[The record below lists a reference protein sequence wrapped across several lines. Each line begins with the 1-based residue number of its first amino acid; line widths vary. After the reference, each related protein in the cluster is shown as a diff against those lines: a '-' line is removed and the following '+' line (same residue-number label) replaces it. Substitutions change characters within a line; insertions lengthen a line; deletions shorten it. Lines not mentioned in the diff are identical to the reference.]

1 MATLNYIRETRQS
14 ASAMKRVID
23 YCTQDYKV
31 TDPDSGRRYVSGIG
45 CDGENSYTEFMA
57 TKKCFGKASGVFF
70 YQYEQS
76 FSPDE
81 KITPETA
88 HTVALEFA
96 ERAWQGHEVLVTTH
110 VDRHHLHTHF
120 VINSVSYRDG
130 SKLRQSPKT
139 LEKLRALNDEIC
151 QAHGLSVLEPYTGGG
166 MHISAREYRAAMKAE
181 TGSPR
186 SLLRGERRNRHTR
199 SRHTNRICLPST
211 ANDDAASIN
220 HAMER
225 SGNREDFI
233 REMEGL
239 GYQVRWT
246 AERKYITYM
255 CPNGMKC
262 RDIKLHEEKYRK
274 EMMERE
280 FQYRTDKQN
289 GRRFDHEEFG
299 TSGKDRD
306 GAGAEDRDDAL
317 RPQTRGDRALADS
330 GTVPADAVYADQT
343 AGNAEGYGTVFESD
357 RRDGRRVYEEDG
369 EQLLGESSGDDER
382 GLGAV
387 ATGWEASREVYFEL
401 HTGASNGTGQA
412 DGSAG
417 QSQET
422 DATAPDRNLDHGDRA
437 LGAGILSGLP
447 RSGIIDDDNEDEEER
462 RKRIQAEQNGADLG
476 ALIGLTAGLVT
487 EILSSDSDK
496 NNNAESDEGDTE
508 GEYPAEDESFTIAHN
523 M

>member
-14 ASAMKRVID
+14 ASVMKRVIN

-81 KITPETA
+81 RITPETA

-96 ERAWQGHEVLVTTH
+96 ERAWQGHEVMVATH
-110 VDRHHLHTHF
+110 VDRDHLHTHF

-151 QAHGLSVLEPYTGGG
+151 QAHGLSILEPYTGGG
-166 MHISAREYRAAMKAE
+166 MHISTREYRAAMK
-181 TGSPR
+181 
-186 SLLRGERRNRHTR
+186 GESWKFR
-199 SRHTNRICLPST
+199 LM
-211 ANDDAASIN
+211 ASIN

-225 SGNREDFI
+225 SGTREDFI

-317 RPQTRGDRALADS
+317 RPQTGGDRALADS

-369 EQLLGESSGDDER
+369 EQLLGESSDDDER
-382 GLGAV
+382 ALGAV
-387 ATGWEASREVYFEL
+387 ATGWEASREVYFGL

-422 DATAPDRNLDHGDRA
+422 NSTDPDRNLDHGDRA
-437 LGAGILSGLP
+437 LGAGVLSGLP
-447 RSGIIDDDNEDEEER
+447 HSGIIDNDSEDEEER

>member
-14 ASAMKRVID
+14 ASVMKRVID

-81 KITPETA
+81 RITPETA

-151 QAHGLSVLEPYTGGG
+151 QAHGLSILEPYTGGG
-166 MHISAREYRAAMKAE
+166 MHISAREYRAAMK
-181 TGSPR
+181 
-186 SLLRGERRNRHTR
+186 GESWKFR
-199 SRHTNRICLPST
+199 LM
-211 ANDDAASIN
+211 ASIN

-246 AERKYITYM
+246 DERKYITYT

-262 RDIKLHEEKYRK
+262 RDIK
-274 EMMERE
+274 
-280 FQYRTDKQN
+280 N

-317 RPQTRGDRALADS
+317 RPQTGGDRALADS

-357 RRDGRRVYEEDG
+357 RCDGRRVYEEDG
-369 EQLLGESSGDDER
+369 EQLLGESSDDDER

-387 ATGWEASREVYFEL
+387 ATGWEASREVYFGL

-422 DATAPDRNLDHGDRA
+422 NSTDPDHDLDHGDRT

-447 RSGIIDDDNEDEEER
+447 RSGIIDDDSEDEEER

>member
-151 QAHGLSVLEPYTGGG
+151 QAHGLSILEPYTGGG
-166 MHISAREYRAAMKAE
+166 MHISAREYRAAMK
-181 TGSPR
+181 
-186 SLLRGERRNRHTR
+186 GESWKFRLMAT
-199 SRHTNRICLPST
+199 
-211 ANDDAASIN
+211 IN

-246 AERKYITYM
+246 AERKYITYT

-306 GAGAEDRDDAL
+306 GAGAEDRDNAL
-317 RPQTRGDRALADS
+317 RPPTRGDRTLADS

-369 EQLLGESSGDDER
+369 EQLLGESSDDDER
-382 GLGAV
+382 GLGTV
-387 ATGWEASREVYFEL
+387 ATGWEASREVYFGL
-401 HTGASNGTGQA
+401 YTGASNGTGQA

-417 QSQET
+417 QSQKT
-422 DATAPDRNLDHGDRA
+422 DATDFDRGLDHGDRA

-447 RSGIIDDDNEDEEER
+447 RSGIIDDDSEDEEER

>member
-14 ASAMKRVID
+14 ASVMKRVID

-57 TKKCFGKASGVFF
+57 TKKCFGKANGVFF

-81 KITPETA
+81 RITPEIA

-151 QAHGLSVLEPYTGGG
+151 QAHGLSILEPYTGGG
-166 MHISAREYRAAMKAE
+166 MHISAREYRAAMK
-181 TGSPR
+181 
-186 SLLRGERRNRHTR
+186 GESWKFR
-199 SRHTNRICLPST
+199 LM
-211 ANDDAASIN
+211 ASIN

-225 SGNREDFI
+225 SGTREDFI

-246 AERKYITYM
+246 DERKYITYT

-289 GRRFDHEEFG
+289 GRRSDHEEFG
-299 TSGKDRD
+299 TSRKDRD

-317 RPQTRGDRALADS
+317 RPQTGGDRAPADS
-330 GTVPADAVYADQT
+330 GAVPADAVYADQT
-343 AGNAEGYGTVFESD
+343 AGNTEGYGTVFESD
-357 RRDGRRVYEEDG
+357 RCDGRRVYAEDG
-369 EQLLGESSGDDER
+369 EQLLGESSDDDER
-382 GLGAV
+382 ALGAV
-387 ATGWEASREVYFEL
+387 ATGWEASREVYFGL
-401 HTGASNGTGQA
+401 HTCASNGTGQA

-422 DATAPDRNLDHGDRA
+422 DATDPDRNLDHGDRA

-447 RSGIIDDDNEDEEER
+447 RSEIIDDDSEDEEER
-462 RKRIQAEQNGADLG
+462 KKRIQAEQNGADLG

-487 EILSSDSDK
+487 EILSSDSDND
-496 NNNAESDEGDTE
+496 NNETESDEGDTE

>member
-14 ASAMKRVID
+14 ASVMKRVID

-57 TKKCFGKASGVFF
+57 TKKCFGKANGVFF

-151 QAHGLSVLEPYTGGG
+151 QAHGLSILEPYTGGG
-166 MHISAREYRAAMKAE
+166 MHISAREYRAAMK
-181 TGSPR
+181 
-186 SLLRGERRNRHTR
+186 GESWKFR
-199 SRHTNRICLPST
+199 LM
-211 ANDDAASIN
+211 ASIN

-225 SGNREDFI
+225 SGTREDFI

-246 AERKYITYM
+246 DERKYITYT

-289 GRRFDHEEFG
+289 CRRFDHEEFG

-317 RPQTRGDRALADS
+317 RPQTGGDRTLADS

-369 EQLLGESSGDDER
+369 EQPVGESSDDDER

-387 ATGWEASREVYFEL
+387 ATGWEASREVYFGL

-422 DATAPDRNLDHGDRA
+422 NTTVPDRNLDHGDRA

-447 RSGIIDDDNEDEEER
+447 RSGIIDDDSEDEEER
-462 RKRIQAEQNGADLG
+462 RKRIEAEQNGADLG

>member
-14 ASAMKRVID
+14 ASVMKRVID

-110 VDRHHLHTHF
+110 VDRNHLHTHF

-130 SKLRQSPKT
+130 TKLRQSPKT

-151 QAHGLSVLEPYTGGG
+151 QAHGLSILEPYTGGG
-166 MHISAREYRAAMKAE
+166 MHISTREYRAAMK
-181 TGSPR
+181 
-186 SLLRGERRNRHTR
+186 GESWKFR
-199 SRHTNRICLPST
+199 LM
-211 ANDDAASIN
+211 ASIN

-225 SGNREDFI
+225 SGTREDFI

-246 AERKYITYM
+246 AERKYITYT

-317 RPQTRGDRALADS
+317 RPQTGGDRAFADS
-330 GTVPADAVYADQT
+330 VAVPADAVYADQT
-343 AGNAEGYGTVFESD
+343 DGNTEGYGTLFESD
-357 RRDGRRVYEEDG
+357 RCDGRRVYAEGG
-369 EQLLGESSGDDER
+369 EQLLGESSDDDER

-387 ATGWEASREVYFEL
+387 ATGWEASREVYFGL

-422 DATAPDRNLDHGDRA
+422 NATDPDRSLNHGDRA
-437 LGAGILSGLP
+437 LGAGVLSGLP
-447 RSGIIDDDNEDEEER
+447 RSGIIDDDSEDEEER
-462 RKRIQAEQNGADLG
+462 RKRIEAEQNGADLG

>member
-14 ASAMKRVID
+14 ASVMKRVID

-81 KITPETA
+81 RITPETA

-130 SKLRQSPKT
+130 TKLRQSPKT
-139 LEKLRALNDEIC
+139 LEKLRALTDEIC
-151 QAHGLSVLEPYTGGG
+151 QAHGLSILEPYTGGG
-166 MHISAREYRAAMKAE
+166 MHISTREYRAALK
-181 TGSPR
+181 
-186 SLLRGERRNRHTR
+186 GESWKFR
-199 SRHTNRICLPST
+199 LM
-211 ANDDAASIN
+211 ASIN

-225 SGNREDFI
+225 SGTREDFI

-317 RPQTRGDRALADS
+317 RPPTGGDRAPADS
-330 GTVPADAVYADQT
+330 NTVPADAVYADQT

-357 RRDGRRVYEEDG
+357 RRDGRRVYAEDG
-369 EQLLGESSGDDER
+369 EQLLGESSDDDER
-382 GLGAV
+382 ALGAV

-422 DATAPDRNLDHGDRA
+422 NTTAPDRSLDHGDRA
-437 LGAGILSGLP
+437 LDSGILSGLP
-447 RSGIIDDDNEDEEER
+447 RSGIIDDDSEDEEER

>member
-14 ASAMKRVID
+14 ASVMKRVIN

-81 KITPETA
+81 RITPETA
-88 HTVALEFA
+88 HKVALEFA

-151 QAHGLSVLEPYTGGG
+151 QAHGLSILEPYTGGG
-166 MHISAREYRAAMKAE
+166 MHISAREYRAAMK
-181 TGSPR
+181 
-186 SLLRGERRNRHTR
+186 GESWKFRLMAT
-199 SRHTNRICLPST
+199 
-211 ANDDAASIN
+211 IN

-225 SGNREDFI
+225 SGTREDFI

-246 AERKYITYM
+246 AERKYITYT

-274 EMMERE
+274 EMMEHE

-299 TSGKDRD
+299 TSRKDRD

-317 RPQTRGDRALADS
+317 RPPTRGDRAPADGS
-330 GTVPADAVYADQT
+330 AVPADAVYADQT
-343 AGNAEGYGTVFESD
+343 AGNTEGYGTVFESD
-357 RRDGRRVYEEDG
+357 CCDGRRVYEEDG
-369 EQLLGESSGDDER
+369 EQLLGESSDDDER

-387 ATGWEASREVYFEL
+387 ATGWEASREVYFGL

-422 DATAPDRNLDHGDRA
+422 NSTDPDRSLNHGNCA

-447 RSGIIDDDNEDEEER
+447 RSGIIDDDSEDEEER

-496 NNNAESDEGDTE
+496 NDNTESDEGDTE

>member
-57 TKKCFGKASGVFF
+57 TKKCFGKANGVFF

-130 SKLRQSPKT
+130 SKLRQSPNT
-139 LEKLRALNDEIC
+139 LKDLRALNDEIC
-151 QAHGLSVLEPYTGGG
+151 QSHGLSILEPYTGGG
-166 MHISAREYRAAMKAE
+166 MHISAREYRAAMK
-181 TGSPR
+181 
-186 SLLRGERRNRHTR
+186 GESWKFR
-199 SRHTNRICLPST
+199 LM
-211 ANDDAASIN
+211 ASIN

-317 RPQTRGDRALADS
+317 RPPTRGDRAPADS
-330 GTVPADAVYADQT
+330 GTVPADAVYADQS

-369 EQLLGESSGDDER
+369 EQLLGESSDDDER

-387 ATGWEASREVYFEL
+387 ATGWEASREVYFGL

-422 DATAPDRNLDHGDRA
+422 NTTTPDRSLNHGNCA

-447 RSGIIDDDNEDEEER
+447 RSGIIDDDSEDEEER

-496 NNNAESDEGDTE
+496 NNNARRG
-508 GEYPAEDESFTIAHN
+508 YRRRIPRRR
-523 M
+523 

>member
-1 MATLNYIRETRQS
+1 
-14 ASAMKRVID
+14 MKRVID

-151 QAHGLSVLEPYTGGG
+151 QAHGLSILEPYTGGG
-166 MHISAREYRAAMKAE
+166 MHISTREYRAAMK
-181 TGSPR
+181 
-186 SLLRGERRNRHTR
+186 GESWKFR
-199 SRHTNRICLPST
+199 LM
-211 ANDDAASIN
+211 ASIN

-225 SGNREDFI
+225 SGTREDFI

-317 RPQTRGDRALADS
+317 RPQTGGDRTLADS
-330 GTVPADAVYADQT
+330 GTIPADAVYADQT

-357 RRDGRRVYEEDG
+357 RRDGRRVYAEDG

-387 ATGWEASREVYFEL
+387 ETGWEASREVYFGL
-401 HTGASNGTGQA
+401 YTGVSNGTGQA

-422 DATAPDRNLDHGDRA
+422 DATAPDRSLNHGNCA

-447 RSGIIDDDNEDEEER
+447 RSGIIDDDSEDEEER

-496 NNNAESDEGDTE
+496 NNNTESDEGDTE
-508 GEYPAEDESFTIAHN
+508 GEYPAEDESFTIAQN

>member
-14 ASAMKRVID
+14 ASVMKRVIN

-151 QAHGLSVLEPYTGGG
+151 QAHGLSILEPYTGGG
-166 MHISAREYRAAMKAE
+166 MHISAREYRAAMK
-181 TGSPR
+181 
-186 SLLRGERRNRHTR
+186 GESWKFR
-199 SRHTNRICLPST
+199 LM
-211 ANDDAASIN
+211 ASIN

-246 AERKYITYM
+246 DERKYITYT

-299 TSGKDRD
+299 TSRKDRD

-317 RPQTRGDRALADS
+317 RPQTGGDRTPADS

-357 RRDGRRVYEEDG
+357 CRDGRRVYAEDG
-369 EQLLGESSGDDER
+369 EQLLEERSDDDER

-387 ATGWEASREVYFEL
+387 ATGWEASREVYFGL

-422 DATAPDRNLDHGDRA
+422 NSTDPDHDLDHGDRA
-437 LGAGILSGLP
+437 LGSGILSGLP
-447 RSGIIDDDNEDEEER
+447 HSGIIDDDSEDEEER

>member
-1 MATLNYIRETRQS
+1 
-14 ASAMKRVID
+14 
-23 YCTQDYKV
+23 
-31 TDPDSGRRYVSGIG
+31 
-45 CDGENSYTEFMA
+45 
-57 TKKCFGKASGVFF
+57 
-70 YQYEQS
+70 
-76 FSPDE
+76 
-81 KITPETA
+81 
-88 HTVALEFA
+88 
-96 ERAWQGHEVLVTTH
+96 
-110 VDRHHLHTHF
+110 
-120 VINSVSYRDG
+120 
-130 SKLRQSPKT
+130 
-139 LEKLRALNDEIC
+139 
-151 QAHGLSVLEPYTGGG
+151 
-166 MHISAREYRAAMKAE
+166 MHISAREYRAAMK
-181 TGSPR
+181 
-186 SLLRGERRNRHTR
+186 GESWKFR
-199 SRHTNRICLPST
+199 LM
-211 ANDDAASIN
+211 ASIN

-317 RPQTRGDRALADS
+317 RPPTRGDRAPADS
-330 GTVPADAVYADQT
+330 CTVPADAVYADQT

-357 RRDGRRVYEEDG
+357 RRDGRRVYAEDG
-369 EQLLGESSGDDER
+369 EQLLEERSGDDER

-387 ATGWEASREVYFEL
+387 ATGWEASREVYFGL

-422 DATAPDRNLDHGDRA
+422 NTTTPDRSLNHGNCA

-447 RSGIIDDDNEDEEER
+447 RSGIIDDDSEDEEER

>member
-14 ASAMKRVID
+14 ASVMKRVID

-81 KITPETA
+81 RITPETA

-120 VINSVSYRDG
+120 VINSVSYRNG

-151 QAHGLSVLEPYTGGG
+151 QAHGLSILEPYTGGG
-166 MHISAREYRAAMKAE
+166 MHISAREYRAAMK
-181 TGSPR
+181 
-186 SLLRGERRNRHTR
+186 GESWKFR
-199 SRHTNRICLPST
+199 LM
-211 ANDDAASIN
+211 ASIN

-225 SGNREDFI
+225 SGTREDFI

-317 RPQTRGDRALADS
+317 RPQTGGDRTHADS
-330 GTVPADAVYADQT
+330 GAVPADAVYADQT

-357 RRDGRRVYEEDG
+357 CCDGRRVYAEDG
-369 EQLLGESSGDDER
+369 EQLLGESSDDDER

-387 ATGWEASREVYFEL
+387 ATGWEASREVYFGL

-422 DATAPDRNLDHGDRA
+422 NSTDPDHDLDHGDRA

-447 RSGIIDDDNEDEEER
+447 RSGIIDDDSEDEEER

-496 NNNAESDEGDTE
+496 NNSAESDEGDTE

>member
-14 ASAMKRVID
+14 ASVMKRVID

-57 TKKCFGKASGVFF
+57 TKKCFGKANGVFF

-81 KITPETA
+81 RITPETA
-88 HTVALEFA
+88 HKVALEFA

-151 QAHGLSVLEPYTGGG
+151 QAHGLSILEPYTGGG
-166 MHISAREYRAAMKAE
+166 MHISAREYRAAMK
-181 TGSPR
+181 
-186 SLLRGERRNRHTR
+186 GESWKFR
-199 SRHTNRICLPST
+199 LM
-211 ANDDAASIN
+211 ASIN

-225 SGNREDFI
+225 SGTREDFI

-299 TSGKDRD
+299 TSGKDRNS
-306 GAGAEDRDDAL
+306 AGAEDRDDAL
-317 RPQTRGDRALADS
+317 RPQTGGDRAPADG

-343 AGNAEGYGTVFESD
+343 VSNAEGYGTVFESD

-369 EQLLGESSGDDER
+369 EQLLGESSDDDER

-387 ATGWEASREVYFEL
+387 ATGWEASREVYFGL

-422 DATAPDRNLDHGDRA
+422 NTTTPDRSLNHGNCA

-447 RSGIIDDDNEDEEER
+447 RSGIIDDDSEDEEER

>member
-14 ASAMKRVID
+14 ASAMKRVIN

-57 TKKCFGKASGVFF
+57 TKKCFGKANGVFF

-81 KITPETA
+81 RITPETA
-88 HTVALEFA
+88 HKVALEFA

-130 SKLRQSPKT
+130 TKLRQSPKT

-166 MHISAREYRAAMKAE
+166 MHISAREYRAAMK
-181 TGSPR
+181 
-186 SLLRGERRNRHTR
+186 GESWKFRLMAT
-199 SRHTNRICLPST
+199 
-211 ANDDAASIN
+211 IN

-246 AERKYITYM
+246 DERKYITYT

-317 RPQTRGDRALADS
+317 RPPTRGDRAPADGS
-330 GTVPADAVYADQT
+330 AVPADAVYADQT
-343 AGNAEGYGTVFESD
+343 AGNTEGYGTVFESD

-369 EQLLGESSGDDER
+369 EQLLEERSGDDER

-387 ATGWEASREVYFEL
+387 ATGWEASRDVYFGL
-401 HTGASNGTGQA
+401 HTGASNGMGQA

-417 QSQET
+417 QSQKT
-422 DATAPDRNLDHGDRA
+422 DATAPDRSLNHGNCA
-437 LGAGILSGLP
+437 LGAGILSGLS
-447 RSGIIDDDNEDEEER
+447 RSGIIDDDSEDEEER

-496 NNNAESDEGDTE
+496 NNNAECDEGDTE
-508 GEYPAEDESFTIAHN
+508 GEYPAEDESFTIAQN

>member
-14 ASAMKRVID
+14 ASVMKRVID

-81 KITPETA
+81 RITPETA
-88 HTVALEFA
+88 HTVALEFV

-151 QAHGLSVLEPYTGGG
+151 QAHGLSILEPYTGGG
-166 MHISAREYRAAMKAE
+166 MHISAREYRAAMK
-181 TGSPR
+181 
-186 SLLRGERRNRHTR
+186 GESWKFR
-199 SRHTNRICLPST
+199 LM
-211 ANDDAASIN
+211 ASIN

-306 GAGAEDRDDAL
+306 GAGAEDRDNAL
-317 RPQTRGDRALADS
+317 RPPTRGDRTLADS

-369 EQLLGESSGDDER
+369 EQLLGESSDDDER
-382 GLGAV
+382 GLGTV
-387 ATGWEASREVYFEL
+387 ATGWEASREVYFGL
-401 HTGASNGTGQA
+401 YTGASNGTGQA

-417 QSQET
+417 QSQKT
-422 DATAPDRNLDHGDRA
+422 DATDFDRGLDHGDRA

-447 RSGIIDDDNEDEEER
+447 RSGIIDDDSEDEEER

>member
-1 MATLNYIRETRQS
+1 
-14 ASAMKRVID
+14 
-23 YCTQDYKV
+23 
-31 TDPDSGRRYVSGIG
+31 
-45 CDGENSYTEFMA
+45 
-57 TKKCFGKASGVFF
+57 
-70 YQYEQS
+70 
-76 FSPDE
+76 
-81 KITPETA
+81 
-88 HTVALEFA
+88 
-96 ERAWQGHEVLVTTH
+96 
-110 VDRHHLHTHF
+110 
-120 VINSVSYRDG
+120 
-130 SKLRQSPKT
+130 
-139 LEKLRALNDEIC
+139 
-151 QAHGLSVLEPYTGGG
+151 
-166 MHISAREYRAAMKAE
+166 MHISAREYRAAMK
-181 TGSPR
+181 
-186 SLLRGERRNRHTR
+186 GESWKFR
-199 SRHTNRICLPST
+199 LM
-211 ANDDAASIN
+211 ASIN

-246 AERKYITYM
+246 DERKYITYTCEELSKSVIWLTTPM
-255 CPNGMKC
+255 QQRSKSRFICDWLSATAPNGMKC

-299 TSGKDRD
+299 TSRKDRD

-317 RPQTRGDRALADS
+317 RPQTGGDRAPADS

-369 EQLLGESSGDDER
+369 EQLLGESSDDDER

-387 ATGWEASREVYFEL
+387 ATGWEASREVYFGL

-422 DATAPDRNLDHGDRA
+422 NSTDPDHDLDHGDRT
-437 LGAGILSGLP
+437 LGSGILSGLP
-447 RSGIIDDDNEDEEER
+447 RSGIIDDDSEDEEER
-462 RKRIQAEQNGADLG
+462 KKRIQAEQNGADLG

-508 GEYPAEDESFTIAHN
+508 GEYPAEDESFTIAQN

>member
-1 MATLNYIRETRQS
+1 
-14 ASAMKRVID
+14 
-23 YCTQDYKV
+23 
-31 TDPDSGRRYVSGIG
+31 
-45 CDGENSYTEFMA
+45 
-57 TKKCFGKASGVFF
+57 
-70 YQYEQS
+70 
-76 FSPDE
+76 
-81 KITPETA
+81 
-88 HTVALEFA
+88 
-96 ERAWQGHEVLVTTH
+96 
-110 VDRHHLHTHF
+110 
-120 VINSVSYRDG
+120 
-130 SKLRQSPKT
+130 
-139 LEKLRALNDEIC
+139 
-151 QAHGLSVLEPYTGGG
+151 
-166 MHISAREYRAAMKAE
+166 
-181 TGSPR
+181 
-186 SLLRGERRNRHTR
+186 
-199 SRHTNRICLPST
+199 
-211 ANDDAASIN
+211 
-220 HAMER
+220 
-225 SGNREDFI
+225 
-233 REMEGL
+233 MEGL

-317 RPQTRGDRALADS
+317 RPPTRGDRAPADGS
-330 GTVPADAVYADQT
+330 AVPADAVYADQT
-343 AGNAEGYGTVFESD
+343 AGNTEGYGTVFESD

-369 EQLLGESSGDDER
+369 EQLLEERSGDDER

-387 ATGWEASREVYFEL
+387 ATGWEASREVYFGL

-412 DGSAG
+412 DGSTG

-422 DATAPDRNLDHGDRA
+422 NSTDPDHDLDHGDRT
-437 LGAGILSGLP
+437 LGSGILSGLP
-447 RSGIIDDDNEDEEER
+447 RSGIIDDDSEDEEER
-462 RKRIQAEQNGADLG
+462 RKRIEAEQNGADLG

>member
-14 ASAMKRVID
+14 ASVMKRVIN
-23 YCTQDYKV
+23 YCMQDYKV

-151 QAHGLSVLEPYTGGG
+151 QAHGLSILEPYTGGG
-166 MHISAREYRAAMKAE
+166 MHISTREYRAAMK
-181 TGSPR
+181 
-186 SLLRGERRNRHTR
+186 GESWKFRLMAT
-199 SRHTNRICLPST
+199 
-211 ANDDAASIN
+211 IN

-225 SGNREDFI
+225 SGTREDFI

-246 AERKYITYM
+246 AERKYITYT

-274 EMMERE
+274 EMMEHE

-299 TSGKDRD
+299 TSRKDRD

-317 RPQTRGDRALADS
+317 RPQTGGDRAPADS
-330 GTVPADAVYADQT
+330 SAVPADAVYADQT

-357 RRDGRRVYEEDG
+357 RRDGRRVYAEDG

-382 GLGAV
+382 DFGAV
-387 ATGWEASREVYFEL
+387 ATGWEASREVYFGL

-422 DATAPDRNLDHGDRA
+422 NSTTPDRSLNHGNCA

-447 RSGIIDDDNEDEEER
+447 RSGIIDDDSEDEEER

-487 EILSSDSDK
+487 EILSSDSD
-496 NNNAESDEGDTE
+496 NNNNTESDEGDTE

>member
-14 ASAMKRVID
+14 ASVMKRVIN

-81 KITPETA
+81 RITPETA

-151 QAHGLSVLEPYTGGG
+151 QAHGLSILEPYTGGG
-166 MHISAREYRAAMKAE
+166 MHISAREYRAAMN
-181 TGSPR
+181 
-186 SLLRGERRNRHTR
+186 GESWKFR
-199 SRHTNRICLPST
+199 LM
-211 ANDDAASIN
+211 ASIN

-317 RPQTRGDRALADS
+317 RPQTGGDRALADS
-330 GTVPADAVYADQT
+330 GTVPANAVYADQT
-343 AGNAEGYGTVFESD
+343 AGNAEGYGALFESD
-357 RRDGRRVYEEDG
+357 RRDGRRVYAEDG
-369 EQLLGESSGDDER
+369 EQLLGESSDDDER

-387 ATGWEASREVYFEL
+387 ATGWEASREVYFGL

-417 QSQET
+417 QPQET
-422 DATAPDRNLDHGDRA
+422 DATAPDRSLDHGDRA
-437 LGAGILSGLP
+437 LGAGVLSGLP
-447 RSGIIDDDNEDEEER
+447 RSGIIDDDSEDEEER

>member
-14 ASAMKRVID
+14 ASVMKRVID

-31 TDPDSGRRYVSGIG
+31 TDPDSGRRYVSGVG
-45 CDGENSYTEFMA
+45 CDGDNSYTEFMA

-81 KITPETA
+81 RITPETA

-151 QAHGLSVLEPYTGGG
+151 QAHGLSILEPYTGGG
-166 MHISAREYRAAMKAE
+166 MHISAREYRAAMK
-181 TGSPR
+181 
-186 SLLRGERRNRHTR
+186 GESWKFRLMAT
-199 SRHTNRICLPST
+199 
-211 ANDDAASIN
+211 IN

-225 SGNREDFI
+225 SGTREDFI

-246 AERKYITYM
+246 AERKYITYT

-299 TSGKDRD
+299 SSRKDRD

-317 RPQTRGDRALADS
+317 RPQTGGDRAPADS

-357 RRDGRRVYEEDG
+357 RLDGRRVYAEDG

-382 GLGAV
+382 VLGAV
-387 ATGWEASREVYFEL
+387 ATGWEASREVYFGL

-422 DATAPDRNLDHGDRA
+422 NATAPDRSLNHGNCA

-447 RSGIIDDDNEDEEER
+447 RSGIIDDDSEDEEER

-487 EILSSDSDK
+487 EILSSDSDND
-496 NNNAESDEGDTE
+496 NNETESDEGDTE

>member
-151 QAHGLSVLEPYTGGG
+151 QAHGLSILEPYTGGG
-166 MHISAREYRAAMKAE
+166 MHISAREYRAAMK
-181 TGSPR
+181 
-186 SLLRGERRNRHTR
+186 GESWKFR
-199 SRHTNRICLPST
+199 LM
-211 ANDDAASIN
+211 ASIN

-317 RPQTRGDRALADS
+317 RPQTGGDRAPADS

-369 EQLLGESSGDDER
+369 EQLLGESSDDDER

-387 ATGWEASREVYFEL
+387 ATGWEASREVYFGL

-422 DATAPDRNLDHGDRA
+422 DATDFDRGLDHGDRA

-447 RSGIIDDDNEDEEER
+447 RSGIIDDDSEDEEER

>member
-14 ASAMKRVID
+14 ASVMKRVIN

-57 TKKCFGKASGVFF
+57 TKKCFGKANGVFF

-81 KITPETA
+81 KITSETA

-96 ERAWQGHEVLVTTH
+96 ERAWHGHEVLVTTH

-130 SKLRQSPKT
+130 SKLRQSPNT
-139 LEKLRALNDEIC
+139 LKDLRTLNDEIC
-151 QAHGLSVLEPYTGGG
+151 QAHGLSILEPYTGGG
-166 MHISAREYRAAMKAE
+166 MHISAREYRAAMK
-181 TGSPR
+181 
-186 SLLRGERRNRHTR
+186 GESWKFR
-199 SRHTNRICLPST
+199 LM
-211 ANDDAASIN
+211 ASIN

-246 AERKYITYM
+246 SERKYITYT

-274 EMMERE
+274 EMMEHE

-299 TSGKDRD
+299 TSRKDRD
-306 GAGAEDRDDAL
+306 GAGAENRDDAL
-317 RPQTRGDRALADS
+317 RPQTGGDRALADS
-330 GTVPADAVYADQT
+330 GAVPADAVYADQT
-343 AGNAEGYGTVFESD
+343 DGNTEGYGSVFESD
-357 RRDGRRVYEEDG
+357 RCDGRRVYEEDG
-369 EQLLGESSGDDER
+369 EQLLGERSDDDER

-387 ATGWEASREVYFEL
+387 ATGWEASREVYFGL

-422 DATAPDRNLDHGDRA
+422 NTMAPDRSLDHGDRA

-447 RSGIIDDDNEDEEER
+447 RSGIIDDDSEDEEER

>member
-14 ASAMKRVID
+14 ASVMKRVID
-23 YCTQDYKV
+23 YCTQDYKA

-151 QAHGLSVLEPYTGGG
+151 QAHGLSILEPYTGGG
-166 MHISAREYRAAMKAE
+166 MHISAREYRAAMK
-181 TGSPR
+181 
-186 SLLRGERRNRHTR
+186 GESWKFR
-199 SRHTNRICLPST
+199 LM
-211 ANDDAASIN
+211 ASIN

-299 TSGKDRD
+299 TSRKDRD

-317 RPQTRGDRALADS
+317 RPQTGGDRTPADS

-357 RRDGRRVYEEDG
+357 CRDGRRVYAEDG
-369 EQLLGESSGDDER
+369 EQLLEERSDDDER

-387 ATGWEASREVYFEL
+387 ATGWEASREVYFGL

-422 DATAPDRNLDHGDRA
+422 NSTDPDHDLDHGDRA
-437 LGAGILSGLP
+437 LGSGILSGLP
-447 RSGIIDDDNEDEEER
+447 HSGIIDDDSEDEEER

>member
-14 ASAMKRVID
+14 ASVMKRVIN

-120 VINSVSYRDG
+120 VINSVSYRNG

-151 QAHGLSVLEPYTGGG
+151 QAHGLSILEPYTGGG
-166 MHISAREYRAAMKAE
+166 MHISAREYRAAMK
-181 TGSPR
+181 
-186 SLLRGERRNRHTR
+186 GESWKFR
-199 SRHTNRICLPST
+199 LM
-211 ANDDAASIN
+211 ASIN

-280 FQYRTDKQN
+280 FQYRTAKQN
-289 GRRFDHEEFG
+289 GRRFDCEEFF
-299 TSGKDRD
+299 TSGEDRN
-306 GAGAEDRDDAL
+306 GAGAEDHDDAL
-317 RPQTRGDRALADS
+317 RPQTGGDRAPADS
-330 GTVPADAVYADQT
+330 GTVPADAVYADQS

-369 EQLLGESSGDDER
+369 EQLLEESSDDDER

-387 ATGWEASREVYFEL
+387 ATGWEASREVYFGL

-422 DATAPDRNLDHGDRA
+422 NTTTPDRSLNHGNCA

-447 RSGIIDDDNEDEEER
+447 RSGIIDDDSEDEEER

>member
-1 MATLNYIRETRQS
+1 MATLNYIREIRQN
-14 ASAMKRVID
+14 ASVMKRVID

-57 TKKCFGKASGVFF
+57 TKKCFGKANGVFF

-110 VDRHHLHTHF
+110 VDRRHLHTHF
-120 VINSVSYRDG
+120 VINSVSYQDG

-151 QAHGLSVLEPYTGGG
+151 QAHGLSILEPYTGGG
-166 MHISAREYRAAMKAE
+166 MHISAREYRAAMK
-181 TGSPR
+181 
-186 SLLRGERRNRHTR
+186 GESWKFR
-199 SRHTNRICLPST
+199 LM
-211 ANDDAASIN
+211 ASIN

-225 SGNREDFI
+225 SGTREDFI

-317 RPQTRGDRALADS
+317 RPQTGGDRALADS

-357 RRDGRRVYEEDG
+357 CCDGRRVYAEDG
-369 EQLLGESSGDDER
+369 EQLLGESSDDDER

-387 ATGWEASREVYFEL
+387 ATGWEASREVYFGL

-422 DATAPDRNLDHGDRA
+422 NTTTPDRSLNHGNCA

-447 RSGIIDDDNEDEEER
+447 RSGIIDDDSEDEEER

>member
-14 ASAMKRVID
+14 ASVMKRVID

-81 KITPETA
+81 RITPETA

-130 SKLRQSPKT
+130 TKLRQSPKT

-151 QAHGLSVLEPYTGGG
+151 QAHGLSILEPYTGGG
-166 MHISAREYRAAMKAE
+166 MHISTREYRAALK
-181 TGSPR
+181 
-186 SLLRGERRNRHTR
+186 GESWKFR
-199 SRHTNRICLPST
+199 LM
-211 ANDDAASIN
+211 ASIN

-225 SGNREDFI
+225 SGTREDFI

-317 RPQTRGDRALADS
+317 RPQTGGDRTPADS

-343 AGNAEGYGTVFESD
+343 AGNTEGYGTVFESD

-369 EQLLGESSGDDER
+369 EQLLGESSDDDER
-382 GLGAV
+382 ALGAV

-422 DATAPDRNLDHGDRA
+422 NSTDPDRSLDHGDRA
-437 LGAGILSGLP
+437 LDSGILSGLP
-447 RSGIIDDDNEDEEER
+447 RSGIIDDDSEDEEER

-508 GEYPAEDESFTIAHN
+508 GEYPAEDESFTIAQN

>member
-14 ASAMKRVID
+14 ASVMKRVIN
-23 YCTQDYKV
+23 YCMQDYKV

-151 QAHGLSVLEPYTGGG
+151 QAHGLSILEPYTGGG
-166 MHISAREYRAAMKAE
+166 MHISTREYRAAMK
-181 TGSPR
+181 
-186 SLLRGERRNRHTR
+186 GESWKFRLMAT
-199 SRHTNRICLPST
+199 
-211 ANDDAASIN
+211 IN

-225 SGNREDFI
+225 SGTREDFI

-246 AERKYITYM
+246 DERKYITYT
-255 CPNGMKC
+255 C
-262 RDIKLHEEKYRK
+262 EELSKSVIWLTTPMQQRSKSRFICDWLSATAAAPAVGRRLIVMFVK
-274 EMMERE
+274 ELYVPHGRNVVFLSNVFDNENARHSADD
-280 FQYRTDKQN
+280 RWSSLRQN
-289 GRRFDHEEFG
+289 GF
-299 TSGKDRD
+299 
-306 GAGAEDRDDAL
+306 
-317 RPQTRGDRALADS
+317 
-330 GTVPADAVYADQT
+330 
-343 AGNAEGYGTVFESD
+343 
-357 RRDGRRVYEEDG
+357 
-369 EQLLGESSGDDER
+369 
-382 GLGAV
+382 
-387 ATGWEASREVYFEL
+387 ASRWMAFHGKVSVRRTRVSKR
-401 HTGASNGTGQA
+401 HTLRGNSYAS
-412 DGSAG
+412 
-417 QSQET
+417 
-422 DATAPDRNLDHGDRA
+422 R
-437 LGAGILSGLP
+437 LSC
-447 RSGIIDDDNEDEEER
+447 I
-462 RKRIQAEQNGADLG
+462 
-476 ALIGLTAGLVT
+476 
-487 EILSSDSDK
+487 
-496 NNNAESDEGDTE
+496 
-508 GEYPAEDESFTIAHN
+508 
-523 M
+523 

>member
-1 MATLNYIRETRQS
+1 MGTLNYIRETRQS
-14 ASAMKRVID
+14 ASVMKRVID

-57 TKKCFGKASGVFF
+57 TKKCFGKANGVFF

-120 VINSVSYRDG
+120 VINSVSYRNG

-151 QAHGLSVLEPYTGGG
+151 QAHGLSILEPYTGGG
-166 MHISAREYRAAMKAE
+166 MHISTREYRAAMK
-181 TGSPR
+181 
-186 SLLRGERRNRHTR
+186 GESWKFR
-199 SRHTNRICLPST
+199 LM
-211 ANDDAASIN
+211 ASIN

-306 GAGAEDRDDAL
+306 GARAEDRDDAL
-317 RPQTRGDRALADS
+317 RPQTGGDRALADS
-330 GTVPADAVYADQT
+330 GAVPADAVYADQT

-357 RRDGRRVYEEDG
+357 RCDGRRVYEEDG
-369 EQLLGESSGDDER
+369 EQFLGESSDDDER
-382 GLGAV
+382 GLGTV
-387 ATGWEASREVYFEL
+387 ATGWEASREVYFGL

-417 QSQET
+417 QPQET
-422 DATAPDRNLDHGDRA
+422 DSRAPDYDLDHGDRT

-447 RSGIIDDDNEDEEER
+447 RSGIIDDDSEDEEER

-508 GEYPAEDESFTIAHN
+508 GEYPAEDESFTIAQN

>member
-14 ASAMKRVID
+14 ASVMKRVID

-57 TKKCFGKASGVFF
+57 TKKCFGKANGVFF

-81 KITPETA
+81 RITPETA

-130 SKLRQSPKT
+130 SKLRQSSKT

-151 QAHGLSVLEPYTGGG
+151 QAHGLSILEPYTGGG
-166 MHISAREYRAAMKAE
+166 MHISAREYRAAMK
-181 TGSPR
+181 
-186 SLLRGERRNRHTR
+186 GESWKFR
-199 SRHTNRICLPST
+199 LM
-211 ANDDAASIN
+211 ASIN

-280 FQYRTDKQN
+280 FQYRTDKHN

-299 TSGKDRD
+299 TSRKDRD

-317 RPQTRGDRALADS
+317 RPQAGGDRTLADS

-357 RRDGRRVYEEDG
+357 CRDGRRVYAEDG
-369 EQLLGESSGDDER
+369 EQLLEERSSDDER

-387 ATGWEASREVYFEL
+387 ATGWEASREVYFGL
-401 HTGASNGTGQA
+401 HTGTLNGTGQA

-422 DATAPDRNLDHGDRA
+422 NTTTPDRSLNHGNCA

-447 RSGIIDDDNEDEEER
+447 HSGIIDDDSEDEEER
-462 RKRIQAEQNGADLG
+462 RKRIEAEQNGADLG

>member
-14 ASAMKRVID
+14 ASVMKRVID

-45 CDGENSYTEFMA
+45 CDGDNSYTEFMA

-120 VINSVSYRDG
+120 VINSVSYQDG

-166 MHISAREYRAAMKAE
+166 MHISAREYRAAMK
-181 TGSPR
+181 
-186 SLLRGERRNRHTR
+186 GESWKFR
-199 SRHTNRICLPST
+199 LM
-211 ANDDAASIN
+211 ASIN

-225 SGNREDFI
+225 SGTREDFI

-246 AERKYITYM
+246 DERKYITYT

-280 FQYRTDKQN
+280 LQYRTDKQN

-299 TSGKDRD
+299 TSRKDRN

-317 RPQTRGDRALADS
+317 RPQTRGDRAPADS

-343 AGNAEGYGTVFESD
+343 ADNAEGYGTVFESD
-357 RRDGRRVYEEDG
+357 RRDGRRVYAEDG
-369 EQLLGESSGDDER
+369 EQLLEERSDDDER
-382 GLGAV
+382 ALGPV
-387 ATGWEASREVYFEL
+387 ATGWETSREVYFGL

-417 QSQET
+417 QPQET
-422 DATAPDRNLDHGDRA
+422 DATDFDRGLDHGDRA
-437 LGAGILSGLP
+437 LGAGVLSGLP
-447 RSGIIDDDNEDEEER
+447 RSGIIDDDSEDEEER

-508 GEYPAEDESFTIAHN
+508 GEYPAEDESFTIAQN